1 MGVELFHADRR
12 TDMTLVVAIC
22 NGDSAQDTCLHVIH
36 FKF

>member
-1 MGVELFHADRR
+1 MGVVLFHADRR

-22 NGDSAQDTCLHVIH
+22 NGDFTLEVIH

>member
-12 TDMTLVVAIC
+12 TDTTLVVAIC
-22 NGDSAQDTCLHVIH
+22 NGDSAQDTSVH